1 LVQVAVE
8 QAALHAGGGLAVT
21 AVRQTRYQYLHA
33 AVLGAYLQP
42 GLLLVGGH
50 RLFQEQQVVVP
61 RKARHQVLRALVDEA
76 PAQMRQAQQGRALR
90 VEDRLR
96 GRQLRMAALA
106 NVVLIGTCPA
116 HVHLFRLVVAKRR
129 RHGRMPRRRQWTT
142 PRRRGSTPSGG
153 RHAVDE
159 RGTCPEALRPIL
171 QDVSL
176 AGPEAV
182 GGCLPPSGPSHH
194 WIEQPS
200 PARLA
205 LDNARSR
212 RTKDQEA
219 HHMILITGG
228 AGYIG
233 SHAALELLQAGH
245 EVLVLDNLCNS
256 SERALQ
262 RVEQLARRPLTFIQG
277 DVRNA
282 ALLKSLFETYPVEA
296 VMHFAGLKA
305 VGESVREP
313 LRYYDTNVGGSITL
327 CQAMADAGVFRL
339 VFSSSATVYGDV
351 AQMPISEDCP
361 TGSPSNPYGQSKL
374 MAENVLRG
382 LAESDS
388 RWSIGLLRYFN
399 PIG

>member
-1 LVQVAVE
+1 
-8 QAALHAGGGLAVT
+8 
-21 AVRQTRYQYLHA
+21 
-33 AVLGAYLQP
+33 
-42 GLLLVGGH
+42 
-50 RLFQEQQVVVP
+50 
-61 RKARHQVLRALVDEA
+61 
-76 PAQMRQAQQGRALR
+76 
-90 VEDRLR
+90 
-96 GRQLRMAALA
+96 
-106 NVVLIGTCPA
+106 
-116 HVHLFRLVVAKRR
+116 
-129 RHGRMPRRRQWTT
+129 
-142 PRRRGSTPSGG
+142 
-153 RHAVDE
+153 
-159 RGTCPEALRPIL
+159 
-171 QDVSL
+171 
-176 AGPEAV
+176 
-182 GGCLPPSGPSHH
+182 
-194 WIEQPS
+194 
-200 PARLA
+200 
-205 LDNARSR
+205 
-212 RTKDQEA
+212 
-219 HHMILITGG
+219 MILITGG

-282 ALLKSLFETYPVEA
+282 ALLKSLFETYPIEA

-399 PIG
+399 PIGAHPSGLIGEDPNGVPNNLLPYMLQVAVGRRPELSIYGNDYPTQDGTGIRDYIHVVDLARGHLRALERLADRSGVAIWNLGTGRGYSVLEMVRAFEEVIGRPLPHRFCPRRPGDIAQCWSDPGKAARELGWRARYDLTRMLTDAWRWQRRNPHGYATPRPQDSRPAALAS